1 MTSANPQ
8 KKSSNY
14 KVLIQVGM
22 KLHNP
27 QVIQAYKEHLDGEEQ
42 TIEPIYSKYLRLY
55 PEDSVWEILIK
66 FCLFYLVDG
75 RLWVQSSTPMWWAQK
90 SEQFKPQLTIQ
101 YRPVGKRKKFSYG
114 VYAGNPEL
122 HIPHYNGEPSPYLP
136 SFTVGKFSAKY
147 TLKDQTYLMINAATA
162 EEAIEVLVKMAS
174 YTKPDKRP
182 EGDIEQNIT
191 TNTRRKSPRLDGVK
205 IEPFKAEYFV
215 GGKDGIKGLVK
226 IQL

>member
-1 MTSANPQ
+1 MSTPNPQ

-27 QVIQAYKEHLDGEEQ
+27 QVIQAYKEHLDSDEQ

-90 SEQFKPQLTIQ
+90 GASFKPQLTIQ
-101 YRPVGKRKKFSYG
+101 YRPVGKRPKFGYG
-114 VYAGNPEL
+114 SYAGNPEL
-122 HIPHYNGEPSPYLP
+122 HIPHYNGEASPYIP
-136 SFTVGKFSAKY
+136 RYTIGKYSAKY
-147 TLKDQTYLMINAATA
+147 TLLDQTYLMINAQTQ
-162 EEAIEVLVKMAS
+162 EEAIKVLTKLAS
-174 YTKPDKRP
+174 YTELDKRP
-182 EGDIEQNIT
+182 AGDIAEHIT
-191 TNTRRKSPRLDGVK
+191 TNTRRKNPRMDGIK

-215 GGKDGIKGLVK
+215 RGKHGIRGLVK

>member
-1 MTSANPQ
+1 MTTANPQ

-27 QVIQAYKEHLDGEEQ
+27 QVIEAYKEHLDSDEQ

-75 RLWVQSSTPMWWAQK
+75 RLWVQSTTPMWWAQK
-90 SEQFKPQLTIQ
+90 GESFKPQLAIQ
-101 YRPVGKRKKFSYG
+101 YRPVGKRPKFNYG
-114 VYAGNPEL
+114 SYAGNPEL
-122 HIPHYNGEPSPYLP
+122 HIPHYNGELSPHIPAY
-136 SFTVGKFSAKY
+136 TIGRYSAKY
-147 TLKDQTYLMINAATA
+147 TLTDQTYLMVNASTSD
-162 EEAIEVLVKMAS
+162 EAIAVITKLIA

-182 EGDIEQNIT
+182 HGEIIENIT
-191 TNTRRKSPRLDGVK
+191 TNTRRKKPRMDGIR
-205 IEPFKAEYFV
+205 IEPFKAEYFE
-215 GGKDGIKGLVK
+215 GGKYGLKVLVK

>member
-1 MTSANPQ
+1 MNSANPQ
-8 KKSSNY
+8 KKSSLY

-90 SEQFKPQLTIQ
+90 GPSFKPQLAIQ
-101 YRPVGKRKKFSYG
+101 FRPTEKRQKFGYG
-114 VYAGNPEL
+114 SYAGNPEL
-122 HIPHYNGEPSPYLP
+122 HIPHYNGDLSPHIPAY
-136 SFTVGKFSAKY
+136 TIGKFSTKY
-147 TLKDQTYLMINAATA
+147 TLTDQTYIQVNASSP
-162 EEAIEVLVKMAS
+162 EESQQVVIKLAS
-174 YTKPDKRP
+174 YTKSEYRP
-182 EGDIEQNIT
+182 TGAIEDNLT
-191 TNTRRKSPRLDGVK
+191 YNTRKKNPRMDGTN
-205 IEPFKAEYFV
+205 ISPFKAQYYTR
-215 GGKDGIKGLVK
+215 GTKGIEVK
-226 IQL
+226 LRIHL

>member
-1 MTSANPQ
+1 MAGANPQ

-14 KVLIQVGM
+14 KVLIQIGM

-27 QVIQAYKEHLDGEEQ
+27 QVIQAYREYLDGEEQ

-75 RLWVQSSTPMWWAQK
+75 RLWVQSSTPMWWTQK
-90 SEQFKPQLTIQ
+90 AESFKPQLVIQ
-101 YRPVGKRKKFSYG
+101 YRPVGNRKKFSYG

-122 HIPHYNGEPSPYLP
+122 HIPHYNGEAQPHLPPY
-136 SFTVGKFSAKY
+136 TIGKYSAKY
-147 TLKDQTYLMINAATA
+147 TLIDQTYLMINAASQ
-162 EEAIEVLVKMAS
+162 EEAIDVLVKMSA
-174 YTKPDKRP
+174 YTKVDKRP
-182 EGDIEQNIT
+182 QGEIRDNIS
-191 TNTRRKSPRLDGVK
+191 TNTRKKNPRMDGIK
-205 IEPFKAEYFV
+205 IEPFKAEYFT
-215 GGKDGIKGLVK
+215 GGRYGIKGLVQ

>member
-1 MTSANPQ
+1 MTNANPQ

-27 QVIQAYKEHLDGEEQ
+27 QVIQAYQEHLDSDEQ

-90 SEQFKPQLTIQ
+90 GPSFKPQLAIQ
-101 YRPVGKRKKFSYG
+101 FRPVEKRRKFGYG
-114 VYAGNPEL
+114 SYAGNPEL
-122 HIPHYNGEPSPYLP
+122 HIPHYNGDLSPHISAY
-136 SFTVGKFSAKY
+136 TVGKFSAKY
-147 TLKDQTYLMINAATA
+147 TLTDQTYIMVNAHTSD
-162 EEAIEVLVKMAS
+162 EAIEMVQKLAA
-174 YTKPDKRP
+174 YTKSAYRP
-182 EGDIEQNIT
+182 EGEIKDNIT
-191 TNTRRKSPRLDGVK
+191 TNTRRKNPRMDGMK
-205 IEPFKAEYFV
+205 IAPFKAQYYTR
-215 GGKDGIKGLVK
+215 GTKGIQVPLK
-226 IQL
+226 IYL

>member
-1 MTSANPQ
+1 MVNVNPQ

-27 QVIQAYKEHLDGEEQ
+27 QVISAYKEHLDSDEQ

-90 SEQFKPQLTIQ
+90 GASFKPQLAIQ
-101 YRPVGKRKKFSYG
+101 YRPVGNRKKFSYG

-122 HIPHYNGEPSPYLP
+122 HIPHYNGDGNPHLP
-136 SFTVGKFSAKY
+136 SYTIGKYSAKY
-147 TLKDQTYLMINAATA
+147 TLTDQTYLMINAASP
-162 EEAIEVLVKMAS
+162 EEAISVLIKMAS
-174 YTKPDKRP
+174 YTNFDKRP
-182 EGDIEQNIT
+182 DGEIEQNIT
-191 TNTRRKSPRLDGVK
+191 TNTRRKNPRMDGIK

-215 GGKDGIKGLVK
+215 GGKNGIKGLVK

>member
-1 MTSANPQ
+1 MTTTNPQ

-14 KVLIQVGM
+14 KVLIQIGM

-27 QVIQAYKEHLDGEEQ
+27 QVIQAYKEHLDSEEQ

-75 RLWVQSSTPMWWAQK
+75 RLWVQSSTPMWWEQKAQ
-90 SEQFKPQLTIQ
+90 SFKPQLAIQ
-101 YRPVGKRKKFSYG
+101 YRPVGNRRKFSYG

-122 HIPHYNGEPSPYLP
+122 HIPHYNGDGNPHIPSY
-136 SFTVGKFSAKY
+136 TIGKYSAKY
-147 TLKDQTYLMINAATA
+147 TLIDQTYLMINAHTQ
-162 EEAIEVLVKMAS
+162 EEAIAVLVKMAS
-174 YTKPDKRP
+174 YTKVDKRP
-182 EGDIEQNIT
+182 HGEITENIT
-191 TNTRRKSPRLDGVK
+191 TNTRRKNPRMDGIK
-205 IEPFKAEYFV
+205 IEPFKAEFFT
-215 GGKDGIKGLVK
+215 GGKYGIKGLVK